1 MLPLHP
7 ALITGVGSFRGPSSC
22 RDNCFPSASSPSPSP
37 TPTLSKPNLDR
48 GSCISKREE
57 SLGSFFIPSPEFCYP
72 PPPPGR
78 KAQPQP
84 GEPGWSGDWR
94 TGQGWGFSDRGVAV
108 GKVRN
113 RGGSNRRPPEPWECP
128 SLPRQLSS
136 QQRLPRLPPTP
147 GPPFSSGLLHSSLL
161 HSGSRALR
169 WAIQKGV
176 RHEFLL

>member
-72 PPPPGR
+72 PPPREKGAASARRAWVERGLENRARLGFLRPRSRGRESQKPGR
-78 KAQPQP
+78 EQPQAP
-84 GEPGWSGDWR
+84 GAL
-94 TGQGWGFSDRGVAV
+94 GV
-108 GKVRN
+108 
-113 RGGSNRRPPEPWECP
+113 SFP
-128 SLPRQLSS
+128 
-136 QQRLPRLPPTP
+136 PPTAKLSAEAPPAPPDAWPSFLFRPSPFFSPAFWVP
-147 GPPFSSGLLHSSLL
+147 GAALGNSK
-161 HSGSRALR
+161 GS
-169 WAIQKGV
+169 KT
-176 RHEFLL
+176 